1 MEFEYK
7 CEAKKSYN
15 IFSHHIFQ
23 VFVKSKEFKECFTS
37 AEHRPGTEVFFLY
50 IFNPPKEK
58 VD

>member
-15 IFSHHIFQ
+15 IFSPHIFQ

-37 AEHRPGTEVFFLY
+37 AEHRPGTEVFFVYL
-50 IFNPPKEK
+50 
-58 VD
+58 